1 VPVVEAVLDDELQVL
16 RLRGVEGEDE
26 LFGGGVAGEGGWGV
40 GGGGG
45 RRAAAALRETG
56 SGWGPLSFLLLCF
69 ENPEGTAVLSP
80 LDQDALDGRDHAAR
94 EGAEGIYRE
103 SEREK

>member
-1 VPVVEAVLDDELQVL
+1 MTNFRCCGFEAL
-16 RLRGVEGEDE
+16 RERMSSLVGGSLVR
-26 LFGGGVAGEGGWGV
+26 GGGGW
-40 GGGGG
+40 GGGG
-45 RRAAAALRETG
+45 RREGGALRETG